1 MTAVIR
7 AFLFDLDGTLIDHEA
22 AAALALTQA
31 LRVIP
36 GLDHRD
42 HARARARWKELEE
55 QAMARYLS
63 GHLTFTEQRRLRVIS
78 LAAELGLGA
87 WDDTRADA
95 WFTGYLRHYEA
106 AWRTYRDVRPALD
119 ALTEQHPDLRLGVL
133 TNGDADQQRTKLRSV
148 GLADE
153 LTPVIASSE
162 AGAANPAAG
171 SSSMPAPG
179 SSWSPPTSPTSGTGF
194 TPTPSPRLMPACA
207 VSGSTAATIPRPRE
221 SSPSRRSRRYP
232 ASSPHWAGED
242 RTPSG

>member
-162 AGAANPAAG
+162 AGAAKPSGRIFQHACTRLELEPAHVAYVGDRLHTDAIAATHAG
-171 SSSMPAPG
+171 LCGIWLNRGDDPAPEG
-179 SSWSPPTSPTSGTGF
+179 VLTIQTLQALPG
-194 TPTPSPRLMPACA
+194 LL
-207 VSGSTAATIPRPRE
+207 TALGR
-221 SSPSRRSRRYP
+221 
-232 ASSPHWAGED
+232 
-242 RTPSG
+242 